1 MTGCRLKRESF
12 DHLFFLHKYR
22 SDPHPSST
30 VLLKNNAKRNILR
43 SVFPHFNMYKLSE
56 TVLTLRYVQVLAG

>member
-56 TVLTLRYVQVLAG
+56 TVLALRYVRVPSD